1 MPHVAVFCSSSNAID
16 PSFIPIAEAVG
27 HGLARQG
34 HTLVYGGGDVGLM
47 GAAARSAT
55 EEGGTVIGVIPEK
68 LESREGLYT
77 LADELIITDTMSE
90 RKQTIYDRSDAFVV
104 LPGGYGTL
112 EEFMEV
118 LTLRHLGYH
127 DQPIALVNQDGFF
140 DTLID
145 FFDELFEQKFA
156 RVDIRDSVYIAES
169 ADDALQFIREID

>member
-1 MPHVAVFCSSSNAID
+1 M
-16 PSFIPIAEAVG
+16 
-27 HGLARQG
+27 
-34 HTLVYGGGDVGLM
+34 
-47 GAAARSAT
+47 
-55 EEGGTVIGVIPEK
+55 
-68 LESREGLYT
+68 
-77 LADELIITDTMSE
+77 
-90 RKQTIYDRSDAFVV
+90 V

-127 DQPIALVNQDGFF
+127 DQPIVLVNQDGFF